1 MNNPRRK
8 PRVSELCHENYLQ
21 SVTPECFYRGSTMLT
36 TTLSQVEGS
45 GVQSRVRLDFTSTS
59 SVWRAQSHRLKHAG
73 MTDFGERR
81 FTQRSKLRE
90 STQRNSKMQ
99 SELPKVAR
107 THREKLRS
115 SSYY

>member
-59 SVWRAQSHRLKHAG
+59 SVWQAQPPLKACGNDGLRRAAIH
-73 MTDFGERR
+73 
-81 FTQRSKLRE
+81 
-90 STQRNSKMQ
+90 STQRATGID
-99 SELPKVAR
+99 PKKFKDAI
-107 THREKLRS
+107 
-115 SSYY
+115 